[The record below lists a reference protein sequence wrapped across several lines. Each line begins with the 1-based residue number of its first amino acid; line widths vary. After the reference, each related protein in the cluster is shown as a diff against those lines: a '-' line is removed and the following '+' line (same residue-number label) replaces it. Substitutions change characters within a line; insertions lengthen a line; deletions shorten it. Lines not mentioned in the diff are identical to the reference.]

1 MNAPSLAES
10 RWPEAE
16 VIISASDEDGTV
28 SGDTERMSTQDL
40 KETVTG
46 TVSRNQNFLGLYL
59 VRRY

>member
-1 MNAPSLAES
+1 MSAPSLVEF

-16 VIISASDEDGTV
+16 ATINASDEDGTV
-28 SGDTERMSTQDL
+28 SGDTERMSTPNL